1 MDAPPPALTRPPTL
15 PRRAVLLLALPA
27 AACAV
32 ASEETPAPQ
41 GRYPPFDFS
50 YLLPLRLNVASIEVT
65 QRFVPSGQPPDVS
78 ARDPVQPVAALRLMA
93 EQRLKADGTAGR
105 AVFLINDASMIRL
118 GDMLTST
125 MSVELDIIAPDNT
138 RAGYAQATV
147 VRQRTG
153 ITGDL
158 SAVLYQF
165 TREMLDQMNVEFE
178 YQVRRSLANWLLPS
192 GALPAPVQEAPLSP
206 ETPSPETPSL
216 SPQAPPP
223 EAPPSTPIEPSLPQ
237 STPVE
242 PSLPPPTPVEPP
254 PA

>member
-32 ASEETPAPQ
+32 APDRSSTPQA
-41 GRYPPFDFS
+41 YPPLDFS
-50 YLLPLRLNVASIEVT
+50 YLLPLRLNVASIEIA

-78 ARDPVQPVAALRLMA
+78 ALDPIQPVAALRQMA

-105 AVFLINDASMIRL
+105 AAFLINDASMLRL

-158 SAVLYQF
+158 PAVLYQF
-165 TREMLDQMNVEFE
+165 TREMLDQMNIEFE

-192 GALPAPVQEAPLSP
+192 GALPGPVQAAPLSP
-206 ETPSPETPSL
+206 EAPPSP
-216 SPQAPPP
+216 SPQGPPP
-223 EAPPSTPIEPSLPQ
+223 EEPP
-237 STPVE
+237 
-242 PSLPPPTPVEPP
+242 LPPPTPLEPP

>member
-1 MDAPPPALTRPPTL
+1 
-15 PRRAVLLLALPA
+15 
-27 AACAV
+27 
-32 ASEETPAPQ
+32 
-41 GRYPPFDFS
+41 
-50 YLLPLRLNVASIEVT
+50 
-65 QRFVPSGQPPDVS
+65 
-78 ARDPVQPVAALRLMA
+78 
-93 EQRLKADGTAGR
+93 
-105 AVFLINDASMIRL
+105 MIRL

-158 SAVLYQF
+158 PAVLYQF

-206 ETPSPETPSL
+206 ETPSL

-223 EAPPSTPIEPSLPQ
+223 EAPPSTPIEPSLPP

>member
-15 PRRAVLLLALPA
+15 PRLAVLLLALPA

-32 ASEETPAPQ
+32 APNTPPAPQ
-41 GRYPPFDFS
+41 SYPPLDFS
-50 YLLPLRLNVASIEVT
+50 YLLPLRLNVASIEVVP
-65 QRFVPSGQPPDVS
+65 RFVPSGQPPDVS
-78 ARDPVQPVAALRLMA
+78 ALDPIQPVAALRLMA

-105 AVFLINDASMIRL
+105 AVFLINDASMLRL

-158 SAVLYQF
+158 PAVLYQF
-165 TREMLDQMNVEFE
+165 TREMLDQMNIEFE

-192 GALPAPVQEAPLSP
+192 GALPAPVQAAPLSP
-206 ETPSPETPSL
+206 EGPSPP
-216 SPQAPPP
+216 PQGPPP
-223 EAPPSTPIEPSLPQ
+223 EEPP
-237 STPVE
+237 
-242 PSLPPPTPVEPP
+242 LPPPTPLEPP